1 MFTWRFISKYTI
13 FKRNSA
19 RYLVE
24 LRTNFSATPRAMVR
38 RIWTMQG
45 QPRILVASWD
55 FMMISWWFHGIF
67 AGDFATDLTN
77 KHWLVVTGTWL
88 DYDFPYIGNNNPNW
102 LSDFF
107 QRGRYTTNQFN
118 LGESKMEGL
127 QNEVRLDMIWW
138 FWSSWGYWVPK
149 CETET
154 HCWTWV
160 STSVWKEITCTLLGY
175 NLYKK

>member
-88 DYDFPYIGNNNPNW
+88 DYDFPYIGNGTIVPTDELIFFSFFTEHDDILMGITLWLFNIANW
-102 LSDFF
+102 
-107 QRGRYTTNQFN
+107 NMVH
-118 LGESKMEGL
+118 KM
-127 QNEVRLDMIWW
+127 VM
-138 FWSSWGYWVPK
+138 FHSYVK
-149 CETET
+149 YC
-154 HCWTWV
+154 
-160 STSVWKEITCTLLGY
+160 
-175 NLYKK
+175 